1 MIFSFFYKNLLFFY
15 ITTVESNNTD
25 NPSIEVLS
33 FSSSSLSMVFV
44 LYKIERPSNGVLSSF
59 LGEVPIFF

>member
-33 FSSSSLSMVFV
+33 FSSSLSMVFV
-44 LYKIERPSNGVLSSF
+44 LYKIERPSKGVLSSF